1 MNTLVV
7 GIGECG
13 RNIALQLYYQLSS
26 IRYKILMKSF
36 DFFITDSE
44 DIVRLIKDI
53 ERKGIPK
60 EVINPAKIDEKI
72 KSLNVFMLSPAS
84 SYAGVGGAWIL
95 SSKMAQEFFRQEGEE
110 NKKYMNSIDLSTKF
124 VECFNIFNS
133 AGGGTGS
140 GAGPVFLEYMHAKST
155 KDTSRKLYTATI
167 VLPFIEESGSWRDVN
182 TAVNLAR
189 YSKLCDGILIADN
202 EHLKN
207 SMKQDIKNVQKTA
220 NELLSNVWMWMNAC
234 SSPHLNASPK
244 RWEGADFKRSF
255 KIGACGAPVVPC
267 YREESIE
274 TLKRIN
280 IGWIVLRTIKENCGA
295 NCLPH
300 TSKRILVVVSMP
312 ENAGFTFSESDIKD
326 YISKEMLKG
335 EKSAIEVIF
344 IKGKAML
351 HASVTVLLVAPEI
364 SRLEELESNFKDY
377 LENQKLFERDLLVTG
392 LPKDEI
398 WDAYKNEYENF
409 RKYLEYLKTF
419 S

>member
-13 RNIALQLYYQLSS
+13 RNIALQLYYQLGSM
-26 IRYKILMKSF
+26 RYKILMKSF

-44 DIVRLIKDI
+44 DIVRLMKDI

-72 KSLNVFMLSPAS
+72 KPLNVFMLSPAS
-84 SYAGVGGAWIL
+84 SYAGVGGTWIL
-95 SSKMAQEFFRQEGEE
+95 SSKMAQEFFYQEEGE
-110 NKKYMNSIDLSTKF
+110 NKKYIDPIDFSTKF
-124 VECFNIFNS
+124 TECFNIFNS

-140 GAGPVFLEYMHAKST
+140 GAGPVFLEYMRTKSAR
-155 KDTSRKLYTATI
+155 DSSRKLYTATV
-167 VLPFIEESGSWRDVN
+167 VLPFKGESGGWRDVN
-182 TAVNLAR
+182 AAVNIAR

-234 SSPHLNASPK
+234 SSAQLSVSPK

-255 KIGACGAPVVPC
+255 KLGVCGSPIVPC

-280 IGWIVLRTIKENCGA
+280 IGWIVFRAIKENCA
-295 NCLPH
+295 AECLPH
-300 TSKRILVVVSMP
+300 TSKRILVIVSVP
-312 ENAGFTFSESDIKD
+312 ENIELTSSESDIRD
-326 YISKEMLKG
+326 SISNELFKG
-335 EKSAIEVIF
+335 ESSAIDVIF
-344 IKGKAML
+344 TRGRAML
-351 HASVTVLLVAPEI
+351 HASITVLLIAPKI
-364 SRLEELESNFKDY
+364 PRLEGLESNFKGY
-377 LENQKLFERDLLVTG
+377 LENQKLFEKDLLVAG

-409 RKYLEYLKTF
+409 KKYLEYLKKF